1 MGETLFTVEQ
11 VADRLGLH
19 VKTVRHYILQGRLQA
34 VRIGKQYR
42 ISAESFAALTGQPL
56 STLNA
61 ETVAR
66 VRHAEISSVIEVDA
80 VSPELT
86 SRITNLLMG
95 ATNSRVQENGSTHL
109 QTIYDPRTAKLKIIL
124 VAELATANSLL
135 QTIQALVMEAR

>member
-56 STLNA
+56 S
-61 ETVAR
+61 R

>member
-34 VRIGKQYR
+34 VR